1 MQKLL
6 VIPLLATS
14 LFTTG
19 CTGLLFGGA
28 AVGGAAVASTVHD
41 RRSAGRV
48 IDDRTLQTRVERNI
62 SADKYLNSYS
72 HINAT
77 VYNAT
82 VLLTGEASSQSVKQR
97 VIEIAQKTPGAKRVE
112 ADITVGAKSSLW
124 SRGND
129 TAITA
134 KVKTALL
141 SLKMPNFDP
150 SLVKI
155 TTERGNVYLMGFVS
169 QNEGEQ
175 VAEKTRRVAGVKSVT
190 KVFEYL
196 Q

>member
-1 MQKLL
+1 MQKIWIVSLL
-6 VIPLLATS
+6 GLS
-14 LFTTG
+14 LISTG
-19 CTGLLFGGA
+19 CTGLLVGGA

-48 IDDRTLQTRVERNI
+48 IDDKTLQTRVNRKI

-72 HINAT
+72 HVNTT

-82 VLLTGEASSQSVKQR
+82 VLLTGEASSQAVKEKIINLARQT
-97 VIEIAQKTPGAKRVE
+97 QDAKRVE
-112 ADITVGAKSSLW
+112 ADIKIGAKSTLW

-129 TAITA
+129 SAITG

-141 SLKMPNFDP
+141 SLNLPNFDP
-150 SLVKI
+150 SLVKV
-155 TTERGNVYLMGFVS
+155 TTERGHVYLMGFVTRS
-169 QNEGEQ
+169 EGEQ
-175 VAEKTRRVAGVKSVT
+175 ITEKARRVAGVKSVT
-190 KVFEYL
+190 KIFEYT